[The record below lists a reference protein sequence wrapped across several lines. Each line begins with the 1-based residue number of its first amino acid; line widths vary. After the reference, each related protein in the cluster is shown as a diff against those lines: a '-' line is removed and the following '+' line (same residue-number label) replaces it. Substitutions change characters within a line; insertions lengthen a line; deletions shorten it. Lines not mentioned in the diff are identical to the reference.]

1 MFDKKTKNT
10 KNNNSNNENN
20 DNKKNSDNSLKSW
33 ITGKL
38 GSFIFLSAAGY
49 ALYKFGIISKIT
61 NYFKP
66 KEKPKSDNSNATN
79 ETTY

>member
-1 MFDKKTKNT
+1 MFTKKTKNT
-10 KNNNSNNENN
+10 NSNNENN

-33 ITGKL
+33 LTGKL
-38 GSFIFLSAAGY
+38 GSFILLTGAGY

-66 KEKPKSDNSNATN
+66 KAKPKNNTADTTTATN
-79 ETTY
+79 